1 MWIKLDALKT
11 KNYKEQQKNLKN
23 IEIDQ
28 KLTKTRSDY
37 IPRKSEN
44 YKKCHINTP
53 NFLIN
58 KYK

>member
-37 IPRKSEN
+37 IPRKSE
-44 YKKCHINTP
+44 H
-53 NFLIN
+53 
-58 KYK
+58 